1 MKKNRDAKLKQM
13 EARGDHEE
21 KSLKN
26 YQEIESRAEHH
37 KSDNVKLVK
46 ANEDDFKIPEIV
58 HNHQQSF

>member
-1 MKKNRDAKLKQM
+1 M